1 MRFLLDLIENDDITA
16 LDDAIR
22 LAMCEIVKSK
32 FDKRD
37 AEILNIFD
45 LDNIPSPFFLTA
57 LFSKLSKTA
66 FDDSLF

>member
-1 MRFLLDLIENDDITA
+1 MFESDSA
-16 LDDAIR
+16 H
-22 LAMCEIVKSK
+22 AMSDSTI
-32 FDKRD
+32 
-37 AEILNIFD
+37 ANTEILNIFD